1 MPLHLSKDGYTFRA
15 DADSLTIEPGPTP
28 ITLNRSELEQVG
40 LAIRDDYQVPLKV
53 GAGQRS
59 PIGDILATLSEAL
72 RRFEGQANQWKR
84 RDLRRAMVLLGGLD
98 EKTAQ
103 SILDQEGV

>member
-1 MPLHLSKDGYTFRA
+1 MPLHYSKDGYTFSA
-15 DADSLTIEPGPTP
+15 DAGSLTIEPGPTP
-28 ITLNRSELEQVG
+28 ITLNRSELEQIG
-40 LAIRDDYQVPLKV
+40 LAIRDDYQIPLETAEEGSV
-53 GAGQRS
+53 
-59 PIGDILATLSEAL
+59 IGSILATLSESL

-98 EKTAQ
+98 EKMAQ

>member
-1 MPLHLSKDGYTFRA
+1 MPLHFSKDGYTFSA
-15 DADSLTIEPGPTP
+15 DADALTIEPGPGP
-28 ITLNRSELEQVG
+28 ITLNRSELEQAG
-40 LAIRDDYQVPLKV
+40 LAIRDDYQIPLKDDEK
-53 GAGQRS
+53 GAV
-59 PIGDILATLSEAL
+59 IGSILATLSESL

-98 EKTAQ
+98 EKMAQ

>member
-1 MPLHLSKDGYTFRA
+1 MTLHRSKAGYIFRA
-15 DADSLTIEPGPTP
+15 DAGSLTIEPGPGA
-28 ITLNRSELEQVG
+28 IRLSHSELEQLA

-53 GAGQRS
+53 GAEQTS

-84 RDLRRAMVLLGGLD
+84 RDLRRTMVLVGGLD

-103 SILDQEGV
+103 EILDQEGV